1 MLDGERI
8 LMNPFKDLLLALLTS
23 LTVFVIVVMIIDIKH
38 AFNVFL
44 AIFKAILGVS
54 LIILI
59 LIAIYQFWKWVL
71 L

>member
-1 MLDGERI
+1 
-8 LMNPFKDLLLALLTS
+8 MNPFKDLLLALLTS